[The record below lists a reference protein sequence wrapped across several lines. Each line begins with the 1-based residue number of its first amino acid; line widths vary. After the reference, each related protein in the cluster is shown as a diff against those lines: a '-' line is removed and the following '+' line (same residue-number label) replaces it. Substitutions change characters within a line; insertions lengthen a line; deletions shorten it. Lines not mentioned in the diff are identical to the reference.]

1 MIGGSRTMADNFE
14 KNETPIRQQ
23 QRRNSFFILQVYEF
37 RIYRLY
43 DVKEYSFLLPGKS
56 FHTEDIPLPYLYM
69 TPDTF
74 YSLC

>member
-1 MIGGSRTMADNFE
+1 MIGGSRTMANNFE
-14 KNETPIRQQ
+14 KNEIPITQQ
-23 QRRNSFFILQVYEF
+23 LRRNSFFIFQVYEF

-56 FHTEDIPLPYLYM
+56 FRIEDILLPYLYM
-69 TPDTF
+69 TPDAF